1 MEIIRGTTIVGV
13 RRNGKTVIGGDS
25 QAQLGEHFII
35 KDSVIKVRRIYDDKV
50 IVGFAGNVSDAFAFF
65 REIENALQKFSG
77 NLQRAVVEVG
87 SSWQNPK
94 SAIRRLEAQLIVA
107 NATQMYLLTGDG
119 NVIEPDDGIMSIGS
133 GSYFAI
139 SAAKALIENTDLSA
153 KDIVKKSLYLLEILL
168 EDIKD
173 EKLGDTLKLVKEAY
187 NEDY

>member
-153 KDIVKKSLYLLEILL
+153 KDIVKKSLLIASHYCPHTN
-168 EDIKD
+168 DH
-173 EKLGDTLKLVKEAY
+173 LVIE
-187 NEDY
+187 EVE